1 MMMFGYLF
9 TTGITTGALYA
20 LVALG
25 ITVVYKATRT
35 VNFAHGDLFMIGG
48 FIAYTFHVM
57 WGVPY
62 VAALLLAVAAGFAI
76 GAVAERIAF
85 RPLLDQPVVSM
96 LLATIGLSFV
106 LKGIARA
113 IWGGK
118 GDFIPFPPLIS
129 GPPISL
135 AGLII
140 VPQQLVVLAGA
151 LAVMLVFAVFFKF
164 TRLGRMMQA
173 TADNAK
179 AAKLVGIRI
188 GRVYMVT
195 FATGAAVAGA
205 AAVLMAPI
213 TLLYP
218 DIGFVLFIKSFAAAV
233 LGGLTSIPGA
243 VLGGFLIG
251 LIEALCGGYIST
263 SLQDVSS
270 YIVIMMVLVFLPNGL
285 LGGPTLRKV

>member
-1 MMMFGYLF
+1 MMVFGYLF
-9 TTGITTGALYA
+9 TTGLTSGALYA

-57 WGVPY
+57 WGFPY
-62 VAALLLAVAAGFAI
+62 VVALVLAVIAGFVI

-85 RPLLDQPVVSM
+85 RPLLGQPVVNI

-113 IWGGK
+113 TWGGK
-118 GDFIPFPPLIS
+118 GDFIPFPPLFS
-129 GPPISL
+129 AQPISVG
-135 AGLII
+135 GLIL

-151 LAVMLVFAVFFKF
+151 VAVMLVFVAFFKF
-164 TRLGRMMQA
+164 TKLGRMMQA

-179 AAKLVGIRI
+179 AATLVGIRV
-188 GRVYMVT
+188 GSVYMVT
-195 FATGAAVAGA
+195 FAIGAAVAGS

-251 LIEALCGGYIST
+251 LIEVVCGGYIST
-263 SLQDVSS
+263 SVQDVSS
-270 YIVIMMVLVFLPNGL
+270 YIVIMIVLVFLPNGL
-285 LGGPTLRKV
+285 LGGPILRRV

>member
-1 MMMFGYLF
+1 MAALGSPEFRGPTVMMMFGYLF

-25 ITVVYKATRT
+25 ITIVYKATRS
-35 VNFAHGDLFMIGG
+35 VNFAHGDLFMICG

-57 WGVPY
+57 WGLPY
-62 VAALLLAVAAGFAI
+62 VVSLVLAVIAGFAI
-76 GAVAERIAF
+76 GAVAERVVF
-85 RPLLDQPVVSM
+85 RPLMSEGIVSI

-106 LKGIARA
+106 LKGTARA
-113 IWGGK
+113 LWGGK
-118 GDFIPFPPLIS
+118 GDFIPFPPVMS
-129 GPPISL
+129 PQPISL
-135 AGLII
+135 AGIL
-140 VPQQLVVLAGA
+140 VTPQQLVVFAGA
-151 LAVMLVFAVFFKF
+151 IAVMLLFAVLFKF
-164 TRLGRMMQA
+164 TKLGKMMQA

-179 AAKLVGIRI
+179 AAKLVGIRV
-188 GRVYMVT
+188 GRVYMYT
-195 FATGAAVAGA
+195 FAVGTAVAGA

-270 YIVIMMVLVFLPNGL
+270 YIVIMVVLD
-285 LGGPTLRKV
+285 R